1 MSEQNTFN
9 SGPTLHGGVLMPR
22 GDSTAAKNAVQEVPP
37 PAMSTAAPEE
47 LKVYA
52 PKAAVDVSTLASL
65 GSPDALGGQV
75 LSGQPELFGRV
86 DFHQGNL
93 MGGVFMATTGLIR
106 VTFPFTEHATILEG
120 EVTLTDATGKTQT
133 LRPGDSYIIRQGQV
147 ILWDVKG
154 KHVIKSFFNYTEQ

>member
-9 SGPTLHGGVLMPR
+9 GGSNLHGGALMPH
-22 GDSTAAKNAVQEVPP
+22 GDGMAATNAVQEVPP

-47 LKVYA
+47 MKVYS
-52 PKAAVDVSTLASL
+52 PKVAVDMSTLVSL
-65 GSPDALGGQV
+65 GPPDALGGQV
-75 LSGQPELFGRV
+75 ISGKPEIFGRV

-93 MGGVFMATTGLIR
+93 MGGLFMATTGLIR

-133 LRPGDSYIIRQGQV
+133 FRPGDSYIIRQGQV

-154 KHVIKSFFNYTEQ
+154 KHVIKSFFNYTQR

>member
-9 SGPTLHGGVLMPR
+9 SGSNFRGVLAHH
-22 GDSTAAKNAVQEVPP
+22 GDSPAAKNVVQEVPP
-37 PAMSTAAPEE
+37 PVMSTAAPEE
-47 LKVYA
+47 MKVYS
-52 PKAAVDVSTLASL
+52 PKVAVDISTLASL
-65 GSPDALGGQV
+65 GPPDALGGQV

-86 DFHQGNL
+86 DFHKGNL
-93 MGGVFMATTGLIR
+93 MGGLFMATTGLIR

-120 EVTLTDATGKTQT
+120 EVTLTDATGVTQT
-133 LRPGDSYIIRQGQV
+133 FRPGDSYIIRQGQV

>member
-9 SGPTLHGGVLMPR
+9 SGSTFRGVLAHH
-22 GDSTAAKNAVQEVPP
+22 GDSPAAKNVVQEVPP
-37 PAMSTAAPEE
+37 PVMSTAAPEE
-47 LKVYA
+47 MKVYS
-52 PKAAVDVSTLASL
+52 PKAAVDIATLASL
-65 GSPDALGGQV
+65 GPPDALGGQV
-75 LSGQPELFGRV
+75 LSGQPEIFGRV
-86 DFHQGNL
+86 DFQEGNL
-93 MGGVFMATTGLIR
+93 MGGLFMATTGLIR

-154 KHVIKSFFNYTEQ
+154 KHVIKSFFNYTER

>member
-9 SGPTLHGGVLMPR
+9 SGSTFRGVLVHH
-22 GDSTAAKNAVQEVPP
+22 GDGAAATNVVQDVPP
-37 PAMSTAAPEE
+37 SVVSTAAPEE
-47 LKVYA
+47 MKVYS
-52 PKAAVDVSTLASL
+52 PKAPVDMSTLVSL
-65 GSPDALGGQV
+65 GAPDALGGQV
-75 LSGQPELFGRV
+75 LSGKPEIFGRV
-86 DFHQGNL
+86 DFHQGKL
-93 MGGVFMATTGLIR
+93 MGGLFMATTGLVR